1 MAIAGG
7 FESLIPTAIVLVL
20 AIVSR
25 RTIEPLVGG
34 TLVGLAILAPADL
47 LTNFADTILTVMK
60 DETIGW
66 IIMVCGFMGSLI
78 ALLVKVG
85 GAVAFGKMALGRIK
99 SGVSALVMTWL
110 LGLAIFI
117 DDYLNALTISS
128 SMKKVTDKFGV
139 SREML
144 AYVVDST
151 AAPICVIVPISTWA
165 VFFAAVLEES
175 MALETGQGLPLYIS
189 AIPYMFYAWVAVVTV
204 PLVALKKIP
213 LLGAMKTAER
223 KAAESG
229 PGHKAELNADALGEM
244 DPPRKKRYVA
254 LNFFVPIL
262 TLIFFTWYMDIDI
275 LKGVIVAL
283 GVTIVL
289 IFYQKLLRA
298 AEIFDTMM
306 EGFKSMLLPLGTV
319 VAGFMLKE
327 VNDQLGLAPYV
338 IDLVKPIMTPLLLPL
353 VTFITMALIAFAT
366 GSFWGIFIVATPIVI
381 PLAVSVEA
389 DMALVI
395 GALISASAFG
405 SHTCFYGDSTVLSA
419 HGSGCGVIEH
429 ALTQLP
435 YALLA
440 AGVAS
445 LLFVVVAAF

>member
-1 MAIAGG
+1 MADYGIIC
-7 FESLIPTAIVLVL
+7 LIPTLVVLVL
-20 AIVSR
+20 AVISK
-25 RTIEPLVGG
+25 RTIEPLLGG
-34 TLVGLAILAPADL
+34 TLIGLLILAPSDL
-47 LTNFADTILTVMK
+47 LNNFTGVMLSVMG

-66 IIMVCGFMGSLI
+66 IVMVCGLMGSLI
-78 ALLVKVG
+78 ALLAGIG
-85 GAVAFGKMALGRIK
+85 GAAAFGRLVAARVKTRAGALIT
-99 SGVSALVMTWL
+99 AWL

-151 AAPICVIVPISTWA
+151 AAPICVLVPLSTWA
-165 VFFAAVLEES
+165 VYFAALLEEN
-175 MALETGQGLPLYIS
+175 TGAGAGEGLLLYME
-189 AIPYMFYAWVAVVTV
+189 AIPYMFYAWAAVVIV
-204 PLVALKKIP
+204 PLVILGKVP
-213 LLGAMKTAER
+213 LLGAMAGAE
-223 KAAESG
+223 
-229 PGHKAELNADALGEM
+229 GEM
-244 DPPRKKRYVA
+244 ARKYQIGTGGETSSLVDETDGDRQGRA
-254 LNFFVPIL
+254 GLNFFVPIL
-262 TLIFFTWYMDIDI
+262 SLFFFTWYLDADI
-275 LKGVIVAL
+275 LNGVIVAL
-283 GVTIVL
+283 GITVISVL
-289 IFYQKLLRA
+289 VQRLMPPAR
-298 AEIFDTMM
+298 IFDTML
-306 EGFKSMLLPLGTV
+306 EGFKSMLLPLATV

-327 VNDQLGLAPYV
+327 VNDQLGLASYV
-338 IDLVKPIMTPLLLPL
+338 IGTVEPVMTPLLLPL

-366 GSFWGIFIVATPIVI
+366 GSFWGIFAVAMPIVI
-381 PLAVSVEA
+381 PLAASVEA

-440 AGVAS
+440 AA
-445 LLFVVVAAF
+445 VAAIAFLVAAI